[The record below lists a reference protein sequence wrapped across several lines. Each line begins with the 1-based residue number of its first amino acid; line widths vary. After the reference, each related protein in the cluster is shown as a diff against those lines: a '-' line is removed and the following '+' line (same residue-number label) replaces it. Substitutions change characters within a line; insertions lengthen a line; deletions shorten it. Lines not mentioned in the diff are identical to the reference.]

1 LPCNL
6 FTDFCEQVARFSAAP
21 FWPRMN
27 LSQIRAV
34 LEEARVRPVKTLG
47 QNFLHDRNLS
57 RWIVTQA
64 EVKADDFV
72 LEIGPGL
79 GALTEE
85 ILSRGARLIAI
96 EKDARLIEFLRQKFR
111 DSRFEVRHGDALKF
125 DTRVLFAERNVKL
138 LGNLPYYIASQLLV
152 RFVDYPSAIS
162 LALLMLQNEMARR
175 ITANPTSADYGA
187 LSLRMQLHH
196 RIEYLR
202 KIPNTVF
209 FPEPE
214 VASAVVRITPRSPT
228 EVDVFDPAMFQR
240 IVRLGFSQRRKQLR
254 KLLSDCV
261 GDWKIAAE
269 KIGVLPSARAEELSL
284 DQWIALAN
292 FITPSD
298 EKAVAVLPEERFPVV
313 DKHDRKIG
321 EARRSE
327 VHENNLRHRA
337 IHVLIFNQKGEL
349 LLQKRSPWKDR
360 HPSLWDSSAAGHVSV
375 DEEYDA
381 AARRE
386 LAEELGVETKLNRV
400 AKIQA
405 SERTGEEFIWLYSGE
420 SEGPFHFPRMEI
432 DAVQF
437 FPIEVVDKWNAQK
450 PEEFAPGFRECWA
463 IWREK
468 SLGKTQKYSRSPE
481 AINGAPPNPA
491 AGDSRPAI

>member
-1 LPCNL
+1 
-6 FTDFCEQVARFSAAP
+6 
-21 FWPRMN
+21 MN
-27 LSQIRAV
+27 LSQIRAA
-34 LEEARVRPVKTLG
+34 LEEARVRPIKTLG

-64 EVKADDFV
+64 QVKPDDFV

-85 ILSRGARLIAI
+85 ILSRDARVVAI
-96 EKDARLIEFLRQKFR
+96 EKDVRLVEFLRQKFR
-111 DSRFEVRHGDALKF
+111 HSRFEVRHGDALKF

-138 LGNLPYYIASQLLV
+138 LANLPYYIASQLLV
-152 RFVDYPSAIS
+152 RFVDYPTPIS
-162 LALLMLQNEMARR
+162 LALLMLQDEMARR
-175 ITANPTSADYGA
+175 ITASPTSADYGA

-209 FPEPE
+209 FPQPE
-214 VASAVVRITPRSPT
+214 VASAVVRITPRLPA
-228 EVDVFDPAMFQR
+228 EVNVFDFATFRR

-254 KLLSDCV
+254 KLLRDCV
-261 GDWKIAAE
+261 GEWEPAAK
-269 KIGVLPSARAEELSL
+269 KIGVSPSARAEELSL
-284 DQWIALAN
+284 EQWTALAN

-298 EKAVAVLPEERFPVV
+298 EKALAPVPEERFPVV
-313 DKHDRKIG
+313 DEHDRKIRD
-321 EARRSE
+321 ATRSE

-337 IHVLIFNQKGEL
+337 IHVLIFNQKGEV

-360 HPSLWDSSAAGHVSV
+360 HPCLWDSSAAGHVST

-381 AARRE
+381 TARRE
-386 LAEELGVETKLNRV
+386 LAEELGVETELNRL
-400 AKIQA
+400 AKISA
-405 SERTGEEFIWLYSGE
+405 SERTGEEFIWLYCGQSG
-420 SEGPFHFPRMEI
+420 GPFHFPREEI

-463 IWREK
+463 IWRK
-468 SLGKTQKYSRSPE
+468 TFLAKTQKYSRPPE
-481 AINGAPPNPA
+481 PTNGALPDPA
-491 AGDSRPAI
+491 GADSTPAI

>member
-1 LPCNL
+1 
-6 FTDFCEQVARFSAAP
+6 
-21 FWPRMN
+21 MN
-27 LSQIRAV
+27 LSQIRAA
-34 LEEARVRPVKTLG
+34 LEEARVRPIKTLG

-64 EVKADDFV
+64 QVKPDDFV

-85 ILSRGARLIAI
+85 ILSRDARVVAI
-96 EKDARLIEFLRQKFR
+96 EKDVRLVEFLRQKFR
-111 DSRFEVRHGDALKF
+111 HSRFEVRHGDALKF

-138 LGNLPYYIASQLLV
+138 LANLPYYIASQLLV
-152 RFVDYPSAIS
+152 RFVDYPTPIS
-162 LALLMLQNEMARR
+162 LALLMLQDEMARR
-175 ITANPTSADYGA
+175 ITASPTSADYGA

-209 FPEPE
+209 FPQPE
-214 VASAVVRITPRSPT
+214 VASAVVRIAPRLPA
-228 EVDVFDPAMFQR
+228 EVNVCDFATFRR

-254 KLLSDCV
+254 KLLRDCV
-261 GDWKIAAE
+261 GEWEPAAK
-269 KIGVLPSARAEELSL
+269 KIGVSPSARAEELSL
-284 DQWIALAN
+284 EQWTALAN

-298 EKAVAVLPEERFPVV
+298 EKALAPVPEERFPVV
-313 DKHDRKIG
+313 DEHDRKIRD
-321 EARRSE
+321 ATRSE

-337 IHVLIFNQKGEL
+337 IHVLIFNQKGEV

-360 HPSLWDSSAAGHVSV
+360 HPCLWDSSAAGHVST

-381 AARRE
+381 TARRE
-386 LAEELGVETKLNRV
+386 LAEELGVETELNRL
-400 AKIQA
+400 AKISA
-405 SERTGEEFIWLYSGE
+405 LERTGEEFIWLYCGQSD
-420 SEGPFHFPRMEI
+420 GPFHFPREEI

-468 SLGKTQKYSRSPE
+468 SLAKTQKYSRSPE
-481 AINGAPPNPA
+481 AANGAPPNPA
-491 AGDSRPAI
+491 AADSKPAI

>member
-1 LPCNL
+1 
-6 FTDFCEQVARFSAAP
+6 
-21 FWPRMN
+21 MN
-27 LSQIRAV
+27 LSQIRAA

-57 RWIVTQA
+57 RWIITQA
-64 EVKADDFV
+64 EVKPDDFV

-79 GALTEE
+79 GALTEQ
-85 ILSRGARLIAI
+85 ILSRGARVIAI
-96 EKDARLIEFLRQKFR
+96 EKDARLVEFLRRKFR
-111 DSRFEVRHGDALKF
+111 SSRFEACHADALKF

-152 RFVDYPSAIS
+152 RFVDYPTAIS
-162 LALLMLQNEMARR
+162 LALLMLQDEMARR
-175 ITANPTSADYGA
+175 ITANPTSTDYGA
-187 LSLRMQLHH
+187 LTLRMQLHH
-196 RIEYLR
+196 HVEYLR

-209 FPEPE
+209 FPQPE
-214 VASAVVRITPRSPT
+214 VSSAVVRIAPRSPG
-228 EVDVFDPAMFQR
+228 EVNVFDLAMFRR

-254 KLLSDCV
+254 KLLRDCV
-261 GDWKIAAE
+261 GEWETAAE
-269 KIGVLPSARAEELSL
+269 KIGVPLSARAEELSL

-292 FITPSD
+292 FITPNN
-298 EKAVAVLPEERFPVV
+298 EKALAVLPEERFPVV
-313 DKHDRKIG
+313 DEHDRKIG
-321 EARRSE
+321 EAYRSE

-337 IHVLIFNQKGEL
+337 VHVLIFSQKGEL

-360 HPSLWDSSAAGHVSV
+360 HPSLWDSSAAGHVSA

-381 AARRE
+381 TARRE
-386 LAEELGVETKLNRV
+386 LAEELGVETDLNRV

-405 SERTGEEFIWLYSGE
+405 SERTGQEFIWLYCGQ
-420 SEGPFHFPRMEI
+420 SEGPFHFPREEI

-468 SLGKTQKYSRSPE
+468 PLAQDAKIFSTSGT
-481 AINGAPPNPA
+481 N
-491 AGDSRPAI
+491 

>member
-1 LPCNL
+1 
-6 FTDFCEQVARFSAAP
+6 
-21 FWPRMN
+21 MN
-27 LSQIRAV
+27 LSQIRAA

-64 EVKADDFV
+64 EVGPDDFV

-85 ILSRGARLIAI
+85 ILSRGARVIAI
-96 EKDARLIEFLRQKFR
+96 EKDARLIDFLRRKFR
-111 DSRFEVRHGDALKF
+111 HSRFEVRHGDALKF

-138 LGNLPYYIASQLLV
+138 LGNLPYYIASQLLI

-162 LALLMLQNEMARR
+162 LALLMLQDEMARR

-187 LSLRMQLHH
+187 LTLRMQLHH

-209 FPEPE
+209 FPQPE
-214 VASAVVRITPRSPT
+214 VASAVVRITPRLPA
-228 EVDVFDPAMFQR
+228 EVDVFDPAIFRR

-261 GDWKIAAE
+261 GDWETAAE
-269 KIGVLPSARAEELSL
+269 KIAVSPSARAEELSL
-284 DQWIALAN
+284 SQWIALTN
-292 FITPSD
+292 FITPSS
-298 EKAVAVLPEERFPVV
+298 EKGVAAPVEERFPVV
-313 DKHDRKIG
+313 DEHDRKIG
-321 EARRSE
+321 DAGRSE

-337 IHVLIFNQKGEL
+337 IHVLIFNEKGEV

-360 HPSLWDSSAAGHVSV
+360 HPSLWDSSVAGHVSA

-381 AARRE
+381 TAQRE
-386 LAEELGVETKLNRV
+386 LVEELGVEMELNRV
-400 AKIQA
+400 AKIPA
-405 SERTGEEFIWLYSGE
+405 SERTGEEFIWLYSGR
-420 SEGPFHFPRMEI
+420 SEGPFRFPRCEI

-463 IWREK
+463 IWRK
-468 SLGKTQKYSRSPE
+468 TFLAKTQKYSRPPE
-481 AINGAPPNPA
+481 PTNGALPDPA
-491 AGDSRPAI
+491 GADSKPAI

>member
-1 LPCNL
+1 
-6 FTDFCEQVARFSAAP
+6 
-21 FWPRMN
+21 MN
-27 LSQIRAV
+27 LSQIRAA
-34 LEEARVRPVKTLG
+34 LEEARVRPIKTLG

-64 EVKADDFV
+64 QVKPDDFV

-85 ILSRGARLIAI
+85 ILSRDARVVAI
-96 EKDARLIEFLRQKFR
+96 EKDVRLVEFLRQKFR
-111 DSRFEVRHGDALKF
+111 HSRFEVRHGDALKF

-138 LGNLPYYIASQLLV
+138 LANLPYYIASQLLV
-152 RFVDYPSAIS
+152 RFVDYPTPIS
-162 LALLMLQNEMARR
+162 LALLMLQDEMARR
-175 ITANPTSADYGA
+175 ITASPTSADYGA

-209 FPEPE
+209 FPQPE
-214 VASAVVRITPRSPT
+214 VASAVVRITPRLPA
-228 EVDVFDPAMFQR
+228 EVNVFDFATFRR

-254 KLLSDCV
+254 KLLRDCV
-261 GDWKIAAE
+261 GEWEPAAK
-269 KIGVLPSARAEELSL
+269 KIGVSPSARAEELSL
-284 DQWIALAN
+284 EQWIALAN

-298 EKAVAVLPEERFPVV
+298 EKALAPVPEERFPVV
-313 DKHDRKIG
+313 DEHDRKIRD
-321 EARRSE
+321 ATRSE

-337 IHVLIFNQKGEL
+337 IHVLIFNQKGEV

-360 HPSLWDSSAAGHVSV
+360 HPCLWDSSAAGHVST

-381 AARRE
+381 TARRE
-386 LAEELGVETKLNRV
+386 LAEELGVETELNRL
-400 AKIQA
+400 AKISA
-405 SERTGEEFIWLYSGE
+405 SERTGEEFIWLYCGQSG
-420 SEGPFHFPRMEI
+420 GPFHFPREEI

-468 SLGKTQKYSRSPE
+468 SLAKTQKYSRSPE
-481 AINGAPPNPA
+481 AANGAPPNPA
-491 AGDSRPAI
+491 AADSKPAI

>member
-1 LPCNL
+1 
-6 FTDFCEQVARFSAAP
+6 
-21 FWPRMN
+21 MN
-27 LSQIRAV
+27 LSEIRTA
-34 LEEARVRPVKTLG
+34 LEEARVRPVKSLG

-57 RWIVTQA
+57 RWIVDQA
-64 EVKADDFV
+64 EIKSDDFV

-79 GALTEE
+79 GAMTNE
-85 ILSRGARLIAI
+85 ILARGAHVLAI
-96 EKDARLIEFLRQKFR
+96 EKDARLVEFLRR
-111 DSRFEVRHGDALKF
+111 RFQDPRFQVRHGDALKF
-125 DTRVLFAERNVKL
+125 DTRILFAERNVKL
-138 LGNLPYYIASQLLV
+138 LANLPYYVASQLLI
-152 RFVDYPSAIS
+152 RFLDYPSAIS
-162 LALLMLQNEMARR
+162 LSLLMLQDEMARR
-175 ITANPTSADYGA
+175 ITAKPTSDDYG
-187 LSLRMQLHH
+187 SLTLHIQLHH
-196 RIEYLR
+196 RVEYLR
-202 KIPNTVF
+202 KIPRTVF
-209 FPEPE
+209 FPQPE
-214 VASAVVRITPRSPT
+214 VESAIVRITPRLPT
-228 EVDVFDPAMFQR
+228 EVGVFDFAMFRQ
-240 IVRLGFSQRRKQLR
+240 IVRRGFSQRRKQLR

-261 GDWKIAAE
+261 GDWEIAAE

-284 DQWIALAN
+284 RQWIALAN

-298 EKAVAVLPEERFPVV
+298 EKALAVLPEERFPVV
-313 DKHDRKIG
+313 DENDRKIRD
-321 EARRSE
+321 ATRTE

-360 HPSLWDSSAAGHVSV
+360 HPSLWDSSAAGHVST

-381 AARRE
+381 TARRE
-386 LAEELGVETKLNRV
+386 LAEELGVETELNRV

-405 SERTGEEFIWLYSGE
+405 SERTGEEFIWLYSGQ
-420 SEGPFHFPRMEI
+420 SEGPFHFPRKEV

-437 FPIEVVDKWNAQK
+437 FPIAVVDKWNAQK

-481 AINGAPPNPA
+481 AINEAPPNPA